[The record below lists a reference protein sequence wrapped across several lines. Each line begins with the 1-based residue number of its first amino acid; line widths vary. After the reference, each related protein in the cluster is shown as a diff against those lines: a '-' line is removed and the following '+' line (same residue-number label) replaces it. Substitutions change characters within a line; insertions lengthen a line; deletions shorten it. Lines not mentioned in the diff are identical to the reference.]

1 MKKLFLPVVLLVGL
15 AACESITPAETALGT
30 CESYTAALNSV
41 TVEVKK
47 DNIKPKGIEAVREA
61 NRITEPYC
69 GANSVPPAVDAT
81 TASVAIDAGI
91 AILQGVLTS
100 NLIH

>member
-1 MKKLFLPVVLLVGL
+1 MKKLFAIAAVIGLLV
-15 AACESITPAETALGT
+15 ACDRFSPAETALGS
-30 CESYTAALNSV
+30 CESYTSALNSV
-41 TVEVKK
+41 TIEVKK

-69 GANSVPPAVDAT
+69 GAGSVPPAVDAS

-91 AILQGVLTS
+91 AILQGVLTT